1 MLTPSFSWDLTK
13 GRRSEPCPAL
23 PPRVLIAAAM
33 SDPAFWI
40 PALVFSLGLAFLGY
54 AFAGYPVVLRLLNLL
69 VPRRHEGGSSAPD
82 GPPPS
87 LSFVVVACNE
97 ESRIADRLRN
107 LADCDYPE
115 EREIV
120 LVCDGCT
127 DATAAVARSV
137 EAGFP
142 VRILEQA
149 QRAGKAAALNLA
161 GAEARGEILVFAD
174 ARQRFDRGAVTA
186 LVDRLRNTPSAA
198 AVSGSLEIEP
208 SGDGPAAGIDFYW
221 RLEKWI
227 RHEESKRDSVIGCT
241 GAIYAMR
248 RADFQPIPAD
258 TLIDDVVV
266 PMQALVRGR
275 RILFEPGAV
284 AYDPQTLETRHEK
297 RRKVRT
303 LAGNYQMLF
312 RYPRWLFP
320 WGNRC
325 WWQLISHKYL
335 RLGGP
340 LYLTACLAGSLVL
353 APTSLLFQILLA
365 GQILAYLAAIAGMT
379 PGLRRI
385 RLFSIPAGFLFLQI
399 QSAKAFLH
407 YLMLRRNRGNGS
419 W

>member
-1 MLTPSFSWDLTK
+1 MPDPNLSF
-13 GRRSEPCPAL
+13 PAL
-23 PPRVLIAAAM
+23 
-33 SDPAFWI
+33 SFW
-40 PALVFSLGLAFLGY
+40 LGLSLLAY
-54 AFAGYPVVLRLLNLL
+54 AFAGYPVVLRLLNRLSPPRQETATPAEGPVPSVSFLL
-69 VPRRHEGGSSAPD
+69 
-82 GPPPS
+82 
-87 LSFVVVACNE
+87 VACNE
-97 ESRIADRLRN
+97 ESRIAGRLRN
-107 LADCDYPE
+107 LAEGDYPGD
-115 EREIV
+115 REIL
-120 LVCDGCT
+120 LVCDGCS
-127 DATAAVARSV
+127 DATAATARTV
-137 EAGFP
+137 DPGFP
-142 VRILEQA
+142 LRVLEQPSR
-149 QRAGKAAALNLA
+149 QGKAAALNRA
-161 GAEARGEILVFAD
+161 VSEARGEILVFAD
-174 ARQRFDRGAVTA
+174 ARQRFDAGAVAA
-186 LVDRLRNTPSAA
+186 LVDRLRRTPAAA

-208 SGDGPAAGIDFYW
+208 STDGPAAGIDFYW

-312 RYPRWLFP
+312 RHPRWLFP

-325 WWQLISHKYL
+325 WWQLVSHKYL

-340 LYLTACLAGSLVL
+340 LYLAACLIGAILMAPSSLFFRVAL
-353 APTSLLFQILLA
+353 AT
-365 GQILAYLAAIAGMT
+365 QILAYLAALAGMS
-379 PGLRRI
+379 PLLRRF
-385 RLFSIPAGFLFLQI
+385 RPFSIPAGFLFLQI
-399 QSAKAFLH
+399 QSAKAFFH
-407 YLMLRRNRGNGS
+407 YLRLRQNRTDGS

>member
-1 MLTPSFSWDLTK
+1 
-13 GRRSEPCPAL
+13 
-23 PPRVLIAAAM
+23 M

-40 PALVFSLGLAFLGY
+40 PVLVFGLGLFFLGY
-54 AFAGYPVVLRLLNLL
+54 AFAGYPLFLRLLNLL
-69 VPRRHEGGSSAPD
+69 SPPRHETAPTAE
-82 GPPPS
+82 GPLPS
-87 LSFVVVACNE
+87 VTFIIVACNE
-97 ESRIADRLRN
+97 ESRIAARLLN
-107 LADCDYPE
+107 LAASTYGGD
-115 EREIV
+115 REIL
-120 LVCDGCT
+120 LVCDGCS
-127 DATAAVARSV
+127 DATAATAR
-137 EAGFP
+137 AIDPGFP
-142 VRILEQA
+142 LRVLEQPV
-149 QRAGKAAALNLA
+149 RKGKAAALNLA
-161 GAEARGEILVFAD
+161 VSEARGEILVFGD
-174 ARQRFDRGAVTA
+174 ARQRFDAGAVAA
-186 LVDRLRNTPSAA
+186 LVDRLRRTPAAA

-208 SGDGPAAGIDFYW
+208 SEDGPSAGIDFYW

-248 RADFQPIPAD
+248 RTDFHPIPED

-275 RILFEPGAV
+275 RILFEPGAI

-312 RYPRWLFP
+312 RHPRWLFP

-340 LYLTACLAGSLVL
+340 LYLAACLAGALVL
-353 APTSLLFQILLA
+353 APSSIVFRVILA
-365 GQILAYLAAIAGMT
+365 AQVLAYLAAVAGMS
-379 PGLRRI
+379 PLLRRF
-385 RLFSIPAGFLFLQI
+385 RPFSIPAGFLFLQI
-399 QSAKAFLH
+399 QSAKAFFH
-407 YLMLRRNRGNGS
+407 YLRLRRNQGDGS